1 MNRQNRYDQ
10 LDPFTVKVIN
20 SEARNLIGT
29 YAFTEA
35 DFHDL
40 QQDLHLH
47 VRRRM
52 ASHTIP
58 DHEQPAFIRCIVKNY
73 IRDLISER
81 TAGCRDVRKNAW
93 SLNEAPEPDAGSCD
107 QTSMEDVVDCH
118 SLLDRFGMRKA
129 DESRMR
135 DLRIDL
141 ADAIARMPHKYA
153 PIISAL
159 MRHGGNVVAA
169 GRELNLS
176 RKQMAAAMAFI
187 RGFLE
192 GAKIL

>member
-1 MNRQNRYDQ
+1 MNRQNRYDR

-29 YAFTEA
+29 YAFTED

-52 ASHTIP
+52 TDRVIP
-58 DHEQPAFIRCIVKNY
+58 ENERRAFIRCIVKNR

-81 TAGCRDVRKNAW
+81 TAGCRDIRKNAW
-93 SLNEAPEPDAGSCD
+93 SMNEPPLTESCD
-107 QTSMEDVVDCH
+107 EEIVMEEMVDCGA
-118 SLLDRFGMRKA
+118 LLDRFAMRCS
-129 DESRMR
+129 ESIPLR
-135 DLRIDL
+135 DLRADL
-141 ADAIARMPHKYA
+141 ADAVMRMPRKYA
-153 PIISAL
+153 AIIPVL
-159 MRHGGNVVAA
+159 MKHGGNVLAA
-169 GRELNLS
+169 GRELKLS
-176 RKQMAAAMAFI
+176 RKQMAAAMTFI

-192 GAKIL
+192 GAKII